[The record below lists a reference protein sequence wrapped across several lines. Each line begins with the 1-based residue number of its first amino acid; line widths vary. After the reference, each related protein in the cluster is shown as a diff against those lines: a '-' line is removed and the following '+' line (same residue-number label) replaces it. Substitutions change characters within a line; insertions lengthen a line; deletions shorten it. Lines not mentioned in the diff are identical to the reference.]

1 MKKTIF
7 LFAIGLL
14 IISCNKEYDRAMK
27 SAEKDYILQVA
38 DKQFEKQKWENAIN
52 LYDRVKKLVAGTD
65 EAKKVIYRTAYAN
78 YNSKNY
84 RLAGNQF
91 KNYAYTYYTDS
102 LAEETLYLSATCYYK
117 GSLDYNL
124 DNENTDL
131 AIKEMQEFVNKYPNS
146 KNVSQ
151 ANIIINELQL
161 RKEKK
166 AFENAKT
173 MYKIG
178 QYKAS
183 SVMFDNAIED
193 FPDTK
198 FREELM
204 MYILRSKTNLAK
216 ESTFE
221 LKKERLT
228 EALTSYRNLIKD
240 YPNSQFKNEA
250 ENLKS
255 DIEKEVKLTD
265 EQAKKIEE
273 YKQKNKTKTIS
284 SNS

>member
-1 MKKTIF
+1 MKNIIYIIVVF
-7 LFAIGLL
+7 LVIV
-14 IISCNKEYDRAMK
+14 SCNKEYDRAMK
-27 SAEKDYILQVA
+27 SADKEYILQIA
-38 DKQFEKQKWENAIN
+38 DKQFEKKKWENAIN

-91 KNYAYTYYTDS
+91 KNYAYTYYIDS

-146 KNVSQ
+146 SKVSE
-151 ANIIINELQL
+151 ANSIIDELQL

-193 FPDTK
+193 FPDTR

-204 MYILRSKTNLAK
+204 MYILRSKTSLAK
-216 ESTFE
+216 ESTLE
-221 LKKERLT
+221 LKRERLT
-228 EALTSYRNLIKD
+228 EALTSYKNLLKD
-240 YPNSQFKNEA
+240 YPNSKFKNEA

-255 DIEKEVKLTD
+255 DIEKETKSTD
-265 EQAKKIEE
+265 EQLKRLEDYKK
-273 YKQKNKTKTIS
+273 KSKTQIS
-284 SNS
+284 